1 MTRRVL
7 LTTAALAAATTAGVA
22 SRRKRMGIV
31 IHSYSKRWMGK
42 YSSVKFPPFR
52 NALDVLDHVRA
63 VGPGGLQIMVS
74 GWTSGFA
81 KEMRAACESYDLYL
95 EGSIQLPKNEADV
108 GRFERELR
116 TGREAGATVFRS
128 AMGGRR
134 YEMFADLASFTEFKD
149 RCRRSMQLA
158 APVAKRHRVRVGV
171 ENHKDF
177 EADELADMLRKLGS
191 EHVGACIDT
200 GNSIA
205 LLEDPMMTVETL
217 APFVVSTHIKDMA
230 VQECEDGFLLSEV
243 PLGQGILDL
252 ERMFQIIETA
262 NGAVT
267 FNLEMITRDP
277 LVIPCLTE
285 RYWATFPTRPGRD
298 LARMLG
304 MVRKRK
310 AARLPSISG
319 RRVDEALAFEEENI
333 VQSLKFAGEKLG
345 LEYCEEHK
353 PLNENDEK

>member
-7 LTTAALAAATTAGVA
+7 LTSAALAAVSAAGAA

-31 IHSYSKRWMGK
+31 IHSYSRRWMGK
-42 YSSVKFPPFR
+42 YSSVRFPPFR
-52 NALDVLDHVRA
+52 NALDVLDHVQA
-63 VGPGGLQIMVS
+63 IGPGGLQIMVN
-74 GWTSGFA
+74 GWTTEFA

-134 YEMFADLASFTEFKD
+134 YEVFSDLAGFTEFKEQ
-149 RCRRSMQLA
+149 CRRSMQLA

-177 EADELADMLRKLGS
+177 EAAELAEMLRRLGS
-191 EHVGACIDT
+191 EHVGACVDT

-205 LLEDPMMTVETL
+205 LLEDPMTTVETL

-230 VQECEDGFLLSEV
+230 VQECQDGFLLSEV

-252 ERMFQIIETA
+252 ERVFQVIEAA

-277 LVIPCLTE
+277 LVIPCLTDK
-285 RYWATFPTRPGRD
+285 YWATFPTRPGRD

-304 MVRKRK
+304 MVRTRK
-310 AARLPSISG
+310 VAKLPSVSG
-319 RRVDEALAFEEENI
+319 RRIDEALAFEEENI

-345 LEYCEEHK
+345 LEYVGEQK
-353 PLNENDEK
+353 PLEEKDEK